1 MCMLVSCIS
10 IIYISCEQ
18 LYAVVRPFSFKQ
30 IQTKTTII
38 SAAVMWIIAISL
50 SLPLFFLRVYTDYHY
65 NDGTI
70 AGCSFSQKMKKIKYL
85 LIITVL
91 MVYVPCVVA
100 TIAYTIIICKLEKYN
115 RLLMNKVHTL
125 KIKFRNKVIR
135 MFFIVLLVHLLC
147 WLPLQILILY
157 AAYRP
162 DQGSQLPQWYL
173 VYFTYFAH
181 YLVFLHCAIN
191 PFIYGIR
198 NENIKK
204 ALLKSFPFLAKKFR
218 SNRVIPTTIVIN
230 INNGTGTMKGIVITL
245 ISVAVF
251 AVQGEI
257 KLTKDNGYEGI
268 TIVVEN
274 HQEQHEDFFPAL
286 KNFHWE
292 NAQTT
297 LDPFVAY
304 HCLQD
309 RTLNNLNIVVISDS
323 KDHSTAEVNQLE
335 YQLSVGISI
344 IGISAYQLY
353 DLLLQNASNFLYS
366 STGQVAYFGNVT
378 VVIPSHW
385 EVNGTEQVTFV
396 DSPIPLTAGDIRID
410 FPNPTYEN
418 EPYTLQPRGC
428 SEPGNYIHMTMD
440 FILNVNGTMQEDFGY
455 DLGRQLVHEWA
466 HFRYGVFDEYGGVKN
481 KMYAQF
487 YIDGDDYRPVT
498 CGENV
503 PGYFEKKDGSN
514 CTLDEDFKN
523 GDCIFIPDESTAKIT
538 SSIMYLPYLH
548 SITQFCDATIKN
560 GHNYLAPSPQNIKCE
575 YTPTWT
581 VIAGHNDF
589 RNLDKKN
596 FKETNLKIIQPHV
609 FAEPRFVIVMDVSG
623 SMGSQD
629 DPEVPTVRLE
639 YLRIAVT
646 RFLST
651 IVPDNSEVGLV
662 EFTSTAT
669 TLTDLRKI
677 NSTSRTQL
685 ISKLPI
691 QPLDETC
698 IGCGLRK
705 AIAVLSSNGQTAAG
719 GTIILVTDGYNSGG
733 YASIPDVME
742 EVLKA
747 EVVVNAIAIGNVEI
761 QPIMKVNVALDQ
773 VDRYTYLGQLI
784 SIYRDWE
791 PEVRRRV
798 TLGALLQLDQ
808 AFVVSV
814 HNQRDVETADIQLF
828 MNSVKLNGHQ
838 KKYYDIT
845 IDSSLGNDTTFVIA
859 GHSGIN
865 WIQTSV
871 ISPDH
876 HTYTENDILIYKY
889 DKVAYTKTFKFSNAV
904 SGKWKLLMDNT
915 NVRPGNVSLIVTSK
929 QRKKHSVPITVRCW
943 LNNTVVDLSKST
955 NVVVFCHV
963 LKGYNAVIKATVYVN
978 IIDPLQHL
986 YTLRLFDDGSG
997 ADSEA
1002 NDGVYTAHFTEFKV
1016 DNRYSVTG
1024 TVTNDGKA
1032 QILKGTPASPAPR
1045 RFSGI

>member
-1 MCMLVSCIS
+1 M
-10 IIYISCEQ
+10 
-18 LYAVVRPFSFKQ
+18 
-30 IQTKTTII
+30 
-38 SAAVMWIIAISL
+38 
-50 SLPLFFLRVYTDYHY
+50 
-65 NDGTI
+65 
-70 AGCSFSQKMKKIKYL
+70 
-85 LIITVL
+85 IT
-91 MVYVPCVVA
+91 
-100 TIAYTIIICKLEKYN
+100 E
-115 RLLMNKVHTL
+115 
-125 KIKFRNKVIR
+125 
-135 MFFIVLLVHLLC
+135 
-147 WLPLQILILY
+147 
-157 AAYRP
+157 
-162 DQGSQLPQWYL
+162 
-173 VYFTYFAH
+173 
-181 YLVFLHCAIN
+181 
-191 PFIYGIR
+191 
-198 NENIKK
+198 EN
-204 ALLKSFPFLAKKFR
+204 
-218 SNRVIPTTIVIN
+218 
-230 INNGTGTMKGIVITL
+230 
-245 ISVAVF
+245 
-251 AVQGEI
+251 
-257 KLTKDNGYEGI
+257 
-268 TIVVEN
+268 
-274 HQEQHEDFFPAL
+274 
-286 KNFHWE
+286 
-292 NAQTT
+292 
-297 LDPFVAY
+297 
-304 HCLQD
+304 
-309 RTLNNLNIVVISDS
+309 
-323 KDHSTAEVNQLE
+323 
-335 YQLSVGISI
+335 
-344 IGISAYQLY
+344 
-353 DLLLQNASNFLYS
+353 
-366 STGQVAYFGNVT
+366 
-378 VVIPSHW
+378 
-385 EVNGTEQVTFV
+385 
-396 DSPIPLTAGDIRID
+396 
-410 FPNPTYEN
+410 
-418 EPYTLQPRGC
+418 
-428 SEPGNYIHMTMD
+428 
-440 FILNVNGTMQEDFGY
+440 
-455 DLGRQLVHEWA
+455 
-466 HFRYGVFDEYGGVKN
+466 
-481 KMYAQF
+481 
-487 YIDGDDYRPVT
+487 YRPVT

-523 GDCIFIPDESTAKIT
+523 GDCVFIPDESTAKIT

-623 SMGSQD
+623 SMGYQD
-629 DPEVPTVRLE
+629 DPEVPTARLE

-669 TLTDLRKI
+669 ILTDLRKI

-685 ISKLPI
+685 ISILPI
-691 QPLDETC
+691 QPLDQTC

-747 EVVVNAIAIGNVEI
+747 EVVVNAIAIGTDASPNL
-761 QPIMKVNVALDQ
+761 NLVAKKTGGNIF
-773 VDRYTYLGQLI
+773 YFSGQ
-784 SIYRDWE
+784 S
-791 PEVRRRV
+791 
-798 TLGALLQLDQ
+798 GALLQLDQ

-814 HNQRDVETADIQLF
+814 HNQRDVETADIQ
-828 MNSVKLNGHQ
+828 
-838 KKYYDIT
+838 
-845 IDSSLGNDTTFVIA
+845 
-859 GHSGIN
+859 
-865 WIQTSV
+865 
-871 ISPDH
+871 
-876 HTYTENDILIYKY
+876 
-889 DKVAYTKTFKFSNAV
+889 
-904 SGKWKLLMDNT
+904 SGKWKLVMDNT
-915 NVRPGNVSLIVTSK
+915 NNRPGNVSLIVTSK

-1045 RFSGI
+1045 RYSGKRHGKPVTKIPITSLKRAPPGYVFNVSKPVIERAEDFQRSLTIDSFSVKNIQDFQPNKIQPSRVSDLKVVQSHRMSKDTVIVTLSWSSVGDNCDNGIANALDIRYSADHRNLLANFDKLEEVTENNVVCGSLMPLPPHHIQTIDLKLDGHVKELNLYFALKTIDDDRNASPLSNIAVAAFIDISTLPVADM